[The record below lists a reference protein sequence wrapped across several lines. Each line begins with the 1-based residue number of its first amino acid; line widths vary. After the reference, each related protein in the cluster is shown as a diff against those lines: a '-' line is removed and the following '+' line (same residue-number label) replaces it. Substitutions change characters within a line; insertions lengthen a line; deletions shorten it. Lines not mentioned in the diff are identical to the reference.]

1 MNLNVHTE
9 VQGETPSEMRR
20 RWRLGTYLWG
30 IAGVLC
36 VLAIGVVSG
45 ISALNT
51 VDEADIDTRLVEPV
65 ADAEQIRRGAYLARA
80 GNCQSCHT
88 QAGAAAYAGGAG
100 IQTPF
105 GVVYAGNLTPDK
117 KTGLGS
123 WNASHFWRAM
133 HNGRSKDGRWLNPAF
148 PYAQYTRLAR
158 ADADDIFAY
167 LRSLP
172 AVEQRNRD
180 HALRFPYNTQMALA
194 LWRALY
200 FKPLHHQPL
209 SDQSVQWNRG
219 LYLVEGLGHCAA
231 CHSPRNALG
240 AAVKDRH
247 LSGGMMPSEKWYAP
261 SLLSMTEAGVM
272 DWPTADVVQLLQSGR
287 TPQAHVSG
295 PMASVVFG
303 STQYLKDD
311 DLTAMA
317 VYLKNLPKTEQ
328 AIAPAQAVARA
339 PAADGTERQRG
350 ARLYEKHCAEC
361 HGDQG
366 EGKAGVYPPLR
377 GNRAVTMDNTANLI
391 SVIHEGGF
399 GPVTE
404 KNPRPYGMPPF
415 GHTLSHREMAEL
427 ITFLR
432 QSWGNQ
438 ASSVTELDLLRGR

>member
-1 MNLNVHTE
+1 MSRNDDTGVH
-9 VQGETPSEMRR
+9 GETQPAMRSR
-20 RWRLGTYLWG
+20 QRLRIYLWRV
-30 IAGVLC
+30 AGVLC
-36 VLAIGVVSG
+36 LFAFGLALVID
-45 ISALNT
+45 ALNT
-51 VDEADIDTRLVEPV
+51 RDEDDVESHLAEPV
-65 ADAEQIRRGAYLARA
+65 ADPEQIRRGAYLARA

-88 QAGAAAYAGGAG
+88 QAGAAPYAGGEG

-123 WNASHFWRAM
+123 WNASNFWRAM
-133 HNGRSKDGRWLNPAF
+133 HNGRSKDGRWLYPAF
-148 PYAQYTRLAR
+148 PYAQYTRLTR

-200 FKPLHHQPL
+200 FKPQHHQVA
-209 SDQSVQWNRG
+209 SEQSVQWNRG

-240 AAVKDRH
+240 AAADKDRH
-247 LSGGMMPSEKWYAP
+247 LRGSMMPSEHWYAP
-261 SLLSMTEAGVM
+261 SLLAMSEAGVM
-272 DWPTADVVQLLQSGR
+272 DWPATDVMQLLQSGR
-287 TPQAHVSG
+287 VGQAHVSG

-303 STQYLKDD
+303 STQYLTDD
-311 DLTAMA
+311 DLAAMA
-317 VYLKNLPKTEQ
+317 VYLKNLPKTETV
-328 AIAPAQAVARA
+328 IAPVKT
-339 PAADGTERQRG
+339 ADAMELQHG
-350 ARLYEKHCAEC
+350 ARLYDKHCAEC

-366 EGKAGVYPPLR
+366 EGKAGMYPALR
-377 GNRAVTMDNTANLI
+377 GNRTVTMQNTANLI
-391 SVIHEGGF
+391 SVIRQGGF

-415 GHTLSHREMAEL
+415 GHVLSHREMANV

-438 ASSVTELDLLRGR
+438 ASSVTELDVLRGR